1 MKTPLPMLATLR
13 CGSGGG
19 RLATRCRWFWPPV
32 KVSPCKLRPHH
43 ALWISTHCTLQIS
56 TLTRVEIGSLHSRTP
71 THHGVYPPWAPRSV
85 TRRTICDTMYSL
97 FAGEKLI
104 ADNAEYLA
112 TQHPHIRI
120 RHHFKIGNALVEGQD
135 RKYILHNT
143 LYLHKE
149 NKCIRVP
156 RCLKHEYI
164 AIA

>member
-1 MKTPLPMLATLR
+1 MSENPPAHAAHTALRAGRRQTGHSLPLVLAD
-13 CGSGGG
+13 SES
-19 RLATRCRWFWPPV
+19 F
-32 KVSPCKLRPHH
+32 PCKLRPHH

-135 RKYILHNT
+135 RKYIFHNT

-149 NKCIRVP
+149 NKCIRDP
-156 RCLKHEYI
+156 RCLKHE
-164 AIA
+164 

>member
-1 MKTPLPMLATLR
+1 MSENPPAHAAHTALRAGRRQTGHSLPLVLADSESFPVQAAAAPRTIDIYTLYTTDIYAHA
-13 CGSGGG
+13 CGN
-19 RLATRCRWFWPPV
+19 RQPAF
-32 KVSPCKLRPHH
+32 PH
-43 ALWISTHCTLQIS
+43 TH
-56 TLTRVEIGSLHSRTP
+56 
-71 THHGVYPPWAPRSV
+71 PPWAPRSV

-135 RKYILHNT
+135 RKYIFHNT

-149 NKCIRVP
+149 NKCIRGS

-164 AIA
+164 IL